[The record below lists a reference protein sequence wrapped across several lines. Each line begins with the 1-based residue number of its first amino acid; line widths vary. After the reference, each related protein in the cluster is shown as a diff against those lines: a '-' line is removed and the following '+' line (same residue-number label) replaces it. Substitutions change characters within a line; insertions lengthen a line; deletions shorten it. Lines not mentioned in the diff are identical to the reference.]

1 MAYLPGLRHF
11 LAIATIGV
19 LAFLLQT
26 PLCAPKVCSMSGARM
41 AACEAMGGDC
51 CQGAGA
57 QMPQSSAPAQAQAPP
72 PGPVS
77 LVAGEVSASR
87 ARVRGFGEP
96 FAAPAILQ
104 GIGLH
109 TLFAVFLI

>member
-1 MAYLPGLRHF
+1 MAYLPGLRHI
-11 LAIATIGV
+11 LAVAMIGV

-26 PLCAPKVCSMSGARM
+26 PLCSPKVCSMSGARM

-51 CQGAGA
+51 CQETGA
-57 QMPQSSAPAQAQAPP
+57 QMPRSSAPAQIQAPP

-77 LVAGEVSASR
+77 LVAAEVSASL
-87 ARVRGFGEP
+87 ARERGFGEP
-96 FAAPAILQ
+96 YAAPAILQ